1 MSKRGTDRLHQ
12 GILRLLSI
20 SAAAVLGGFQ
30 IWSSGAVTPPELVI
44 NEVAY
49 RGTEASSSDEWIE
62 LYNPNTSFVDLTGWT
77 LFLGSKALPLQGVV
91 DPHGY
96 YLLERSD
103 DDTISSL
110 EADLIYTGSLT
121 DSGVEL
127 RLVNDL
133 GFTIDELSQWYVSIS
148 DRSSMERLN
157 PFIGADYA
165 FNWGVFSADA
175 TALDANGNL
184 ILGTPRAAN
193 SSTLRVFG
201 YGYGYPV
208 FRPGPPPS
216 APAEVTALQM
226 DHRVR
231 IIWQP
236 ASANHSTLLRLPSE
250 TIELTASPFFWTPSD
265 QSFPLEAQLVS
276 RDLFLQESPAEDLLL
291 VYEYPRSP
299 LVSELKINEFLP
311 HPQDGESEWIELANS
326 AEGWLSLG
334 NCELQD
340 ERATIHRFESTAAVH
355 PQGFLLTELSSA
367 RLNNAGDDITLR
379 CDGVEIDTVSY
390 GDHAFGEFIPSANGL
405 QIPPRAAQGQSIGR
419 VGSEKWFVFATPT
432 PAAPNPS
439 DLSLLPNTEPE
450 PVITIQGNGSSTG
463 CRVLHFNPTGA
474 DSFDAEDNIL
484 FHDWEYHLLG
494 TPSPLFQ
501 IRKENPSSFAFR
513 EEIGRQFTVTLTVTD
528 LFGVIA
534 SKTIPVEL
542 GHCSKRQAATSA
554 KTNPPGASQ
563 LIINEVFPNPYGKD
577 AGQEYIELYN
587 PGPYDVLLD
596 DWKLGGKTK
605 KSLDGHSISAGGFL
619 IFENITLRNS
629 EDHLELSAP
638 DGQLIDELEYADVE
652 EGQSFALHPSG
663 QFRWTIPTPAAE
675 NDFPFTQ
682 ETIYLNESAPV
693 IITSFLA
700 NPDGKDTDREWITI
714 LNRTE
719 ETISLD
725 GWQLDNRQGGSA
737 PYHIPGLILQ
747 PSESKTFSSK
757 ETGIT
762 LRNSTDQ
769 VRILDASG
777 QLIDQLEWKTAIG
790 SGVVLHRED
799 LTRGDLIPPEEA
811 TVIEVIDGDTID
823 VLLRGKVERVRLIG
837 VDTPETV
844 HPFKE
849 VEHFGKEA
857 SNYTKSQLQDARV
870 TLEYDLS
877 RRGKYGRLLAYVH
890 IGERHFN
897 AELISEGYAFAYL
910 KYPFRYREDFRVLEK
925 KAQAQGLGLW
935 SSEEPQRLREQ
946 QEEVQDEELLEF
958 EIIEEEILA
967 AEEAPEIREDPE
979 PSGQIALPRQPVSGV
994 AYLTEGWSDM
1004 RISEI
1009 LPNPSGRDS
1018 APSGEFTEFIE
1029 LNNLGSHEVDLR
1041 GWKILSSKGRVL
1053 FDGNTTKLVMGAH
1066 EFQAIIPLKAL
1077 KNRDES
1083 LRLMT
1088 PLGVIQ
1094 DEVSY
1099 QEGFKE
1105 NSVFARDP
1113 DSGDWKVS
1121 SSPTPAEA
1129 NIISLPIRKSRKK
1142 ASSKISP
1149 HFRIVDL
1156 RQQTKASAKIP
1167 HPLMARVLDRVSQ
1180 TTFRDRSARPF
1191 SLIGAILLLISLLTL
1206 QSQLPNLGAIFSS
1219 IYGANTCRKPRK

>member
-20 SAAAVLGGFQ
+20 SAAVVLGGFQ

-62 LYNPNTSFVDLTGWT
+62 LYNPNNSFVDLSGWT

-103 DDTISSL
+103 DDTIASL

-121 DSGVEL
+121 DSGIEL

-133 GFTIDELSQWYVSIS
+133 GFTVDELSRWYVSIS

-175 TALDANGNL
+175 TALDADGNL
-184 ILGTPRAAN
+184 IHGTPGAAN
-193 SSTLRVFG
+193 SSTLRIFG

-208 FRPGPPPS
+208 FRPGPPPPS
-216 APAEVTALQM
+216 PTEITASQV
-226 DHRVR
+226 DHRMR
-231 IIWQP
+231 LTWQP
-236 ASANHSTLLRLPSE
+236 ASANHSTILRLPSE
-250 TIELTASPFFWTPSD
+250 SIELTASPFFWTPLD

-276 RDLFLQESPAEDLLL
+276 RDLFLQESPAENLLL
-291 VYEYPRSP
+291 AYEYPRSP
-299 LVSELKINEFLP
+299 LVSELKINELLP
-311 HPQDGESEWIELANS
+311 HPLDGESEWIELANVT
-326 AEGWLSLG
+326 EDWLSLG
-334 NCELQD
+334 SCELHD
-340 ERATIHRFESTAAVH
+340 ERATIHRFETTAAVS
-355 PQGFLLTELSSA
+355 PQGFLLAELSSA
-367 RLNNAGDDITLR
+367 RLNNAGDDITLH

-390 GDHAFGEFIPSANGL
+390 GDHAFGELIPSPDGL
-405 QIPPRAAQGQSIGR
+405 QIPPRAPQGHAIGR
-419 VGSEKWFVFATPT
+419 IGAEKWFVFATPT
-432 PAAPNPS
+432 PREPNPS
-439 DLSLLPNTEPE
+439 DLSLLPNTAPE

-484 FHDWEYHLLG
+484 FYDWEYHLLG
-494 TPSPLFQ
+494 NTSPLFA
-501 IRKENPSSFAFR
+501 IRKENPTSFAFR
-513 EEIGRQFTVTLTVTD
+513 EEMGRQFTATLMATD
-528 LFGVIA
+528 LFGA
-534 SKTIPVEL
+534 SSSKTISIEL
-542 GHCSKRQAATSA
+542 GHCSTRQATTAA
-554 KTNPPGASQ
+554 KVNPPGSSE

-577 AGQEYIELYN
+577 AGQEFIELYN
-587 PGPYDVLLD
+587 PSSFDIPLD

-605 KSLDGHSISAGGFL
+605 KSLDGHNIGASSFL

-629 EDHLELSAP
+629 EEHLELIAP

-652 EGQSFALHPSG
+652 EGQSFALHRSG
-663 QFRWTIPTPAAE
+663 LFRWTIPTPAAE
-675 NDFPFTQ
+675 NDFPFAQ
-682 ETIYLNESAPV
+682 EIIYLNESAPV

-700 NPDGKDTDREWITI
+700 NPDGKDTDREWIKI

-719 ETISLD
+719 ESISLD

-737 PYHIPGLILQ
+737 PYPISGLTLH

-762 LRNSTDQ
+762 LRNSADQ
-769 VRILDASG
+769 VRLLDHNG
-777 QLIDQLEWKTAIG
+777 QLVDQLEWKTAIG

-849 VEHFGKEA
+849 IEHFGKEA
-857 SNYTKSQLQDARV
+857 SSYTKSQLQDARV

-897 AELISEGYAFAYL
+897 AELISKGYAFAYL

-925 KAQAQGLGLW
+925 EAQAQGLGLW

-946 QEEVQDEELLEF
+946 QEQVQDDELLEF
-958 EIIEEEILA
+958 EIIEEEMA
-967 AEEAPEIREDPE
+967 AIEEPQEIHENPE

-994 AYLTEGWSDM
+994 VYLTEGWSDI
-1004 RISEI
+1004 RLSEI

-1018 APSGEFTEFIE
+1018 APTGGFTEFIE
-1029 LNNLGSHEVDLR
+1029 LSNQGSHEVDLR
-1041 GWKILSSKGRVL
+1041 GWKILSSKGRIL
-1053 FDGNTTKLVMGAH
+1053 FDGKLVMGAH
-1066 EFQAIIPLKAL
+1066 EFQTIIPLKAL
-1077 KNRDES
+1077 KNSDES
-1083 LRLMT
+1083 LRLIT
-1088 PLGVIQ
+1088 PLGLVQ
-1094 DEVSY
+1094 DEISY
-1099 QEGFKE
+1099 QKSFKE
-1105 NSVFARDP
+1105 NTVLARDP

-1121 SSPTPAEA
+1121 SSPTPAEV
-1129 NIISLPIRKSRKK
+1129 NVISLPIKKSRKK
-1142 ASSKISP
+1142 ASSKVSP

-1156 RQQTKASAKIP
+1156 RQQTKTSAKIP

-1180 TTFRDRSARPF
+1180 ATFRDRSRRPF
-1191 SLIGAILLLISLLTL
+1191 SLIGAIFLLISLLTL
-1206 QSQLPNLGAIFSS
+1206 QSRLPNLGAIFSS
-1219 IYGANTCRKPRK
+1219 FYGANTCRKPRE